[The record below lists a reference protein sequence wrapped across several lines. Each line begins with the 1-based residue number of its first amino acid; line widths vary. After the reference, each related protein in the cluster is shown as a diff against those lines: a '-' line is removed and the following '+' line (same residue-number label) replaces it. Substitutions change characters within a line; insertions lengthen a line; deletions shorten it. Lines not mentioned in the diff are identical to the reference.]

1 MAPPRGSVGTRS
13 ECEMAN
19 RFFRSRRTTGARR
32 TSFISLFSFPTRSS
46 ICEGDDQVVA
56 DGFNPVDVQRKFRG
70 KILRLARLQIPGAVA
85 ILAHDGDPL
94 PVDVAVRQH
103 SPLVRAR
110 LVDAIEVVPESHD
123 HDVIPHDLEVLQ
135 GTIWDLLDL
144 AQGDVLFHR
153 RGEPGEYLKDLRLTR
168 LFDAEGWRANFSR
181 SVRARPRPGE
191 RTPPAG
197 RSHPPHGC
205 MPSIRPVG
213 FRPRRL
219 ARARRDASRSLSPQ
233 AGVRP

>member
-32 TSFISLFSFPTRSS
+32 TSFISLFSLPTRSS

-56 DGFNPVDVQRKFRG
+56 DGLNPVDVQWKFRG
-70 KILRLARLQIPGAVA
+70 KILRLARLEIPGAVA
-85 ILAHDGDPL
+85 ILAYDGDPL
-94 PVDVAVRQH
+94 PVDVAVREH
-103 SPLVRAR
+103 GPLIRAR
-110 LVDAIEVVPESHD
+110 LVDAIEVVAESHD

-135 GTIWDLLDL
+135 GTIRDLLDL

-153 RGEPGEYLKDLRLTR
+153 RGEPGECLKDLRLTR
-168 LFDAEGWRANFSR
+168 LFDAEERRTNFSR
-181 SVRARPRPGE
+181 SARGR
-191 RTPPAG
+191 PPAG
-197 RSHPPHGC
+197 EKTPRAERSRPRHGC
-205 MPSIRPVG
+205 TPSIRPAG
-213 FRPRRL
+213 FRPRPP
-219 ARARRDASRSLSPQ
+219 AKARRDASRSLFLQ